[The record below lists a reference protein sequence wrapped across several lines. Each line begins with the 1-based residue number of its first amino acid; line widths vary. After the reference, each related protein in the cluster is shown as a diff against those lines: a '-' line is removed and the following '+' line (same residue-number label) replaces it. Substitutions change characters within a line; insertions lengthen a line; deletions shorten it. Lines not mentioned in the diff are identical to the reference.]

1 MSFDLDKS
9 SILLQ
14 LNNSPL
20 KVLHYVL
27 RDANPNDYC
36 WHSNKTSRAVIMG
49 KLDISRSTLEGHL
62 KVLKE
67 LELLAVTEIRGKFRL
82 NKRLIT
88 L

>member
-1 MSFDLDKS
+1 LNFELNNS
-9 SILLQ
+9 SILLK
-14 LNNSPL
+14 LNSSPL

-36 WHSNKTSRAVIMG
+36 WYSDKTNRELIMNK
-49 KLDISRSTLEGHL
+49 LEISRSTLEGHL
-62 KVLKE
+62 KILKE
-67 LELLAVTEIRGKFRL
+67 LNLLSVTEVRGKFRL